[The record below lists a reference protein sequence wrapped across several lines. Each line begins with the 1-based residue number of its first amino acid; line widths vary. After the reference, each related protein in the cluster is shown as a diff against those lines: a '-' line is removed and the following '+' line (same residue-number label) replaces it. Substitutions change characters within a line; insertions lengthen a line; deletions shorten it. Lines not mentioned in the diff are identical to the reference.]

1 MNVAAKDQRKLA
13 AAAMAAGVL
22 ALSIVASVC
31 RPSKWGRPRVMS
43 AYPDLAGDFA
53 L

>member
-13 AAAMAAGVL
+13 AAAMAVGVL
-22 ALSIVASVC
+22 VFSIFASAC
-31 RPSKWGRPRVMS
+31 RGRPRVMS